1 MAESREDAF
10 ALISAVSRS
19 LRTMVDRRLN
29 RYGVHA
35 GQHVIL
41 ACLWEQD
48 GLTPG
53 QLARRIGLETPTV
66 TRAVQRMSA
75 AGLVERRGD
84 LTDGRLVRV
93 WLTTRGKQ
101 LRRVVPRVLRDLRAE
116 AFADLSVR
124 EQALLSQLLSKVQ
137 LGNEPAND

>member
-19 LRTMVDRRLN
+19 LRTLVDRRLN

-101 LRRVVPRVLRDLRAE
+101 LRRVIPRVLRDLRGE

-124 EQALLSQLLSKVQ
+124 EQALLSQLLSKVRI
-137 LGNEPAND
+137 GNEPAND

>member
-19 LRTMVDRRLN
+19 LRTLVDRRLN

-75 AGLVERRGD
+75 AGLVDRRGD
-84 LTDGRLVRV
+84 LTDGRLVRI

-101 LRRVVPRVLRDLRAE
+101 LRRVIPRVLRDLRGE

-124 EQALLSQLLSKVQ
+124 EQALLSQLLSKVRV
-137 LGNEPAND
+137 GNEPAND